1 MKPPIRLSLV
11 AAAALLA
18 ASASLAGEVTLVV
31 TSPANVKGSSAKAT
45 TAVQANGSKVLTL
58 SLSLKSP
65 NGALTILQE
74 SVYAP
79 DGRPLRHTRRTSL
92 ASGKLVEFIRAD
104 IGGSELKVTVERDGK
119 PVTSKSKLPSGE
131 LKALSEFWIVR
142 DKPPAGS
149 KHTFLRFD
157 LTTLSFSKTTSVY
170 KGFQPVTLGGRTV
183 KAHVIV
189 EGDATTWLD
198 EKGDPLKI
206 VGKASSME
214 RKL

>member
-1 MKPPIRLSLV
+1 MKPLFRFG
-11 AAAALLA
+11 LLA
-18 ASASLAGEVTLVV
+18 AGAWLAASGAHAGEVTLIV
-31 TSPANVKGSSAKAT
+31 TAPANVMGSVSKAST
-45 TAVQANGSKVLTL
+45 TVQANGSKVLTL
-58 SLSLKSP
+58 SMTLKSP

-104 IGGSELKVTVERDGK
+104 IGGTELKVTVERDGK
-119 PVTSKSKLPSGE
+119 PVTNKSKLPAGE
-131 LKALSEFWIVR
+131 LKALSEFWIIR
-142 DKPPAGS
+142 DKPPVGS

-157 LTTLSFSKTTSVY
+157 LTTLSFSKTTAVY
-170 KGFQPVTLGGRTV
+170 KGLQPVTLAGKAM
-183 KAHVIV
+183 KAHVII

-206 VGKASSME
+206 TGKTSSME

>member
-1 MKPPIRLSLV
+1 MNPLFRLGPL
-11 AAAALLA
+11 AAGAWLA
-18 ASASLAGEVTLVV
+18 ASAAHAGEVTLIV
-31 TSPANVKGSSAKAT
+31 TSPANVKGSASKAT
-45 TAVQANGSKVLTL
+45 TTLQANGSKILALAMT
-58 SLSLKSP
+58 LKSP

-79 DGRPLRHTRRTSL
+79 DGRPLRLTRRTSL
-92 ASGKLVEFIRAD
+92 ATGKLVEFIRAD

-119 PVTSKSKLPSGE
+119 PVTNKSKLPAGD
-131 LKALSEFWIVR
+131 LKALSEFWIIR
-142 DKPPAGS
+142 DKPPVGA

-157 LTTLSFSKTTSVY
+157 LTTLSFSKTTAVY
-170 KGFQPVTLGGRTV
+170 KGLQPLTLGGRAI

-206 VGKASSME
+206 TGKASSME

>member
-1 MKPPIRLSLV
+1 MKGLAFGLACFC
-11 AAAALLA
+11 AAA
-18 ASASLAGEVTLVV
+18 SFGGESTLQV
-31 TSPANVKGSSAKAT
+31 TSPENLKGSLAKVT
-45 TAVQANGSKVLTL
+45 TTIQANGSKLLTL
-58 SLSLKSP
+58 AMTLKSA
-65 NGALTILQE
+65 NGTITVLQE

-104 IGGSELKVTVERDGK
+104 IGSTELKVTVERDGK
-119 PVTSKSKLPSGE
+119 PVVNKTKLPSGE
-131 LKALSEFWIVR
+131 LKAISEFWIIR

-157 LTTLSFSKTTSVY
+157 LTTLSFSKTTALY
-170 KGFQPVTLGGRTV
+170 KGLLPVTVAGKAM

-198 EKGDPLKI
+198 EKGDPVK
-206 VGKASSME
+206 VSGKSSSME
-214 RKL
+214 KKS